1 MESLTCNFL
10 HNHPMT
16 EKEKGL
22 DDDHV
27 IVDRLDWL
35 KAREILSKDYNL
47 GTGIPIPKKDEE
59 PEFLFLVE
67 SIIKNTYCRELCWAK
82 HEKEA
87 REIIGSMNNINPGSL
102 VAKIAKH
109 K

>member
-1 MESLTCNFL
+1 MGPISYNFL
-10 HNHPMT
+10 HNHPMI

-22 DDDHV
+22 DSDHV
-27 IVDRLDWL
+27 IVGRLDWL

-59 PEFLFLVE
+59 PKYLFLVE
-67 SIIKNTYCRELCWAK
+67 SIIKNHYCHELCWAK

-87 REIIGSMNNINPGSL
+87 REIIASTNNMKPGSL